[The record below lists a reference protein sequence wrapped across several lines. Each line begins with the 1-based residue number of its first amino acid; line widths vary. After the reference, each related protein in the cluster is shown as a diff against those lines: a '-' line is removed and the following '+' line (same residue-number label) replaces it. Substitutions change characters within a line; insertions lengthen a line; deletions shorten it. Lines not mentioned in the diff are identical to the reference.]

1 MIIYLYMAIPLFK
14 VFMSEDVIEPVNN
27 VLRSGY
33 VTQGKQVEKYE
44 DALRNFL
51 GCEYLLTL
59 NSATAGLTLATRLLK
74 AKDEEHNWPGFDR
87 SIRYFRRI

>member
-33 VTQGKQVEKYE
+33 VTQNM
-44 DALRNFL
+44 RM
-51 GCEYLLTL
+51 LL
-59 NSATAGLTLATRLLK
+59 
-74 AKDEEHNWPGFDR
+74 EIF
-87 SIRYFRRI
+87 